1 MRDVPTLR
9 RPASAATE
17 RDDLASRRMIV
28 NSHRYRTRFECPTS
42 TRFGHPT
49 LSREWRRMTAK
60 QPFRV
65 AHISLAFDVRF
76 AALNAHRNQFSNAV
90 AACELVL

>member
-42 TRFGHPT
+42 TRCRRSGSCSPYGRFRDTTAIQPVT
-49 LSREWRRMTAK
+49 LPGWCSAFSRRYMK
-60 QPFRV
+60 GK
-65 AHISLAFDVRF
+65 
-76 AALNAHRNQFSNAV
+76 
-90 AACELVL
+90 